1 MPEKQDTSW
10 TTAAELDFI
19 KQLARGK
26 DAIQKLRG
34 YLAGMAKRTD
44 LAGIDVKA
52 VTDAA
57 RQQLAICAREDARE
71 DARGIAL

>member
-1 MPEKQDTSW
+1 MQTPEKQSTSW

-34 YLAGMAKRTD
+34 YLDGMAKRTD
-44 LAGIDVKA
+44 LGEIDVAA
-52 VTDAA
+52 VTAAA
-57 RQQLAICAREDARE
+57 RKKLEAL
-71 DARGIAL
+71 RGVAL